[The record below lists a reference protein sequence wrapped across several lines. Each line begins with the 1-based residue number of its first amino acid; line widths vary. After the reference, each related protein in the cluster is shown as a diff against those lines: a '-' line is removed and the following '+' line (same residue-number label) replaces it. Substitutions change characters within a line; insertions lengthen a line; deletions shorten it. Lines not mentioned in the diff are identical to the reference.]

1 MFIAKRFE
9 EKFFELRRK
18 RLTQKRV
25 QYDQQCTGQTYRVT
39 IEHVGPAGKK

>member
-1 MFIAKRFE
+1 MFIAKKFE
-9 EKFFELRRK
+9 TEFFKLRRG
-18 RLTQKRV
+18 RLTKKRV